1 MLNTVSNKLEE
12 IEKQVNGGPQGELT
26 FDTNAGLLQFIYMP
40 STGTGDNNAISF
52 GGSGEA
58 QPDNENGNIA
68 NALEP
73 KLRLQHSYF
82 LATMTNFRSTS
93 HFIFDTVMFIMSV
106 MFLLASLD
114 ILVNKGQ
121 MESYHSLWQ
130 NLDMNK
136 LF

>member
-1 MLNTVSNKLEE
+1 
-12 IEKQVNGGPQGELT
+12 
-26 FDTNAGLLQFIYMP
+26 MP
-40 STGTGDNNAISF
+40 STGDNNAISF

-58 QPDNENGNIA
+58 QPDNENGIV

-93 HFIFDTVMFIMSV
+93 HFIFDAIIFIMSV

-121 MESYHSLWQ
+121 MENYHSLWQ
-130 NLDMNK
+130 NLDINK
-136 LF
+136 LFK